1 MLQEELFLPHKKK
14 LKLALFHKG
23 KPGTGPELEP
33 GPEAEPQVPKAL
45 LEAELKAE
53 MPGLSAETEALDLP
67 AEAKAGS
74 PSVEQSVLDLLVEAK
89 AEVLENS
96 ELPPDQIQPRIAQ
109 PEQPLL
115 LHERALPEVPSGLV
129 GQPAK
134 HLPGNSPSKKNSKRQ
149 QNSQRA
155 IEAIRP
161 LQASND
167 TEHDLLLSSR

>member
-45 LEAELKAE
+45 LEAELK
-53 MPGLSAETEALDLP
+53 AETEALDLP

-134 HLPGNSPSKKNSKRQ
+134 HLPGNSPSKKNSKQQ

-167 TEHDLLLSSR
+167 TEHGLLLSSR